1 VVSKFFAVKLRTFTE
16 AGTVKSEVLSG
27 KSCVFMDSDIPNGNK
42 MHTKS
47 IKAFYSVFSAIR
59 IHWVLNFLAFYCW
72 NQLQLSNVP
81 LDCFKELL
89 FLLLRDVSAS
99 VSDEI

>member
-1 VVSKFFAVKLRTFTE
+1 
-16 AGTVKSEVLSG
+16 
-27 KSCVFMDSDIPNGNK
+27 MNSDIQNGNE
-42 MHTKS
+42 MQTKS
-47 IKAFYSVFSAIR
+47 IKVIHSVFSAIR
-59 IHWVLNFLAFYCW
+59 IHLVLNFLAFYCW

-89 FLLLRDVSAS
+89 FLSLRDVSAS